1 MQRIDTR
8 EDLRRAAKLW
18 WLVLVLGIL
27 WVIYAFIVLSFEF
40 KTVLAIAVFA
50 GVGMIFA
57 GVTEFF
63 YASQVDSWRW
73 AWILLGVISIVVG
86 VIALAWPSQTFLV
99 LAAIVGWYL
108 MLRGV
113 FDVCMAFLNKDE
125 HDLWWLGLVLGLA
138 EIAIGFWAVGYVGR
152 SIALLVVWVGAY
164 ALVKGITDI
173 VLAFRLRHA
182 GKLLAS
188 VPPAPPA
195 TALPPP
201 PPGAPAEAA
210 PVGT

>member
-8 EDLRRAAKLW
+8 EDLHHAAKLW
-18 WLVLVLGIL
+18 WLVLALGIL

-63 YASQVDSWRW
+63 YASQVESWRW
-73 AWILLGVISIVVG
+73 AWIVLGVISVVVG
-86 VIALAWPSQTFLV
+86 VIALAWPDQTFLV

-113 FDVCMAFLNKDE
+113 FDVCVAFLSKDE

-138 EIAIGFWAVGYVGR
+138 EIVIGFWAVGYVGR

-182 GKLLAS
+182 GKALGS
-188 VPPAPPA
+188 SPPSA
-195 TALPPP
+195 TTLPPP
-201 PPGAPAEAA
+201 SAPAEPA
-210 PVGT
+210 PLGT